1 MKVNNIVAEALYD
14 CHISIGSKWVFVK
27 YIQDIIPDMSEL
39 DPDYDDC
46 SEHKKGEIGLFEDC
60 GNNNCWYNTNK
71 THQYCKY
78 FCCPDAMDV
87 RDFFEKQEIHMSVEL
102 NLINNI
108 IYYKPIVIYKNA
120 DGNYKT
126 VFGKLYEKDYETVFN
141 YALLK
146 CVDIYAKV
154 NNIEINLFS
163 NNENKS

>member
-1 MKVNNIVAEALYD
+1 MNVTI
-14 CHISIGSKWVFVK
+14 
-27 YIQDIIPDMSEL
+27 
-39 DPDYDDC
+39 
-46 SEHKKGEIGLFEDC
+46 
-60 GNNNCWYNTNK
+60 NT
-71 THQYCKY
+71 
-78 FCCPDAMDV
+78 
-87 RDFFEKQEIHMSVEL
+87 L
-102 NLINNI
+102 NLIIKHLHINNI

-146 CVDIYAKV
+146 CADIYAKA